1 MHPDSIF
8 GEMSGAELPYK
19 LVLSVGTGVTNY
31 TILQLALS
39 ALDYTVFG
47 IHIVCRKDSREFFC

>member
-47 IHIVCRKDSREFFC
+47 IHIVY